1 MGSQAMRCAVI
12 VAVLALAG
20 CQGVGLTSSFCDAR
34 SGLRP
39 IRLTA
44 TERAALATVVKR
56 DILAVNE
63 YGARN
68 CGWSAKGK

>member
-1 MGSQAMRCAVI
+1 MGSK
-12 VAVLALAG
+12 VAVLAMVAALAG
-20 CQGVGLTSSFCDAR
+20 CQNTVGLTSSFCDPR
-34 SGLRP
+34 SGINP

-44 TERAALATVVKR
+44 AERAALAPVVKR

-68 CGWSAKGK
+68 CGWTAKGK